1 MSVSCRTARSVLG
14 RGSLPQILQISKR
27 AGMAFSEAVLGQG
40 R

>member
-14 RGSLPQILQISKR
+14 RGSLLQISKR